1 LTISTNLRGFI
12 EAAASKSSN
21 QSAIQDPMS
30 FQKQSS
36 SARETQANAPEKR
49 RAVSLI
55 DLAANLDDPIYR
67 RAIGKLSVIIEEL
80 ESINATR
87 TQQPHRPCNPIWWWR
102 RLLVF
107 ATQVKRKTSRC
118 AQFSC

>member
-1 LTISTNLRGFI
+1 LGVLTISTGLRGFI
-12 EAAASKSSN
+12 EAVSSKSSN

-36 SARETQANAPEKR
+36 SARKTQGNAPEKR

-55 DLAANLDDPIYR
+55 HLAANLDDPIYR
-67 RAIGKLSVIIEEL
+67 RAIGRWSGIFEEL

-87 TQQPHRPCNPIWWWR
+87 TQPPQGGLGLR
-102 RLLVF
+102 RYIE
-107 ATQVKRKTSRC
+107 
-118 AQFSC
+118 